1 MSVEVTL
8 SKIGK
13 ILDKTFL
20 FIKENFVAIFYNV
33 ENANDQKMGMHYKH
47 SSTVSPYF
55 VLAFDAFLAFISLFI
70 SIHLRIG
77 MNFLDYSP
85 SYILKNMLVFSLVS
99 TSIFL
104 WMQTY
109 QSFWRYTT
117 IEDMTPIFLSV
128 ILANMLFFPLM
139 MLMNQG
145 DFLPYSVLIIN
156 VFVLSISLILPR
168 FLCRMIYNQKLSKIK
183 KFDTIV
189 QNSVQATQAPRV
201 LLIGNIDSVEA
212 FSREILSNKDIS
224 FNLEPVG
231 ILTLEP
237 ADIGR
242 IINGIPI
249 LGELRDVPQV
259 MQMLSKAEVS
269 PEQLVITEKQLSD
282 NAKKFITRFAQKSN
296 ILLLHAIFQFSF
308 CKVEE

>member
-33 ENANDQKMGMHYKH
+33 ENANDQKHYKH
-47 SSTVSPYF
+47 FSTISPYF
-55 VLAFDAFLAFISLFI
+55 VLAFDAFLAFLSLFI

-85 SYILKNMLVFSLVS
+85 SYILKNMLVFTLIS
-99 TSIFL
+99 TSVFL
-104 WMQTY
+104 WLQTY
-109 QSFWRYTT
+109 QTIWRYTT

-189 QNSVQATQAPRV
+189 QNSTQATHAPRV
-201 LLIGNIDSVEA
+201 LIIGNIEAVEA
-212 FSREILSNKDIS
+212 FIREIISNEDVS

-249 LGELRDVPQV
+249 LGELRDVARV
-259 MQMLSKAEVS
+259 IQMLSKAEVS
-269 PEQLVITEKQLSD
+269 PEQLVIAEKQLSD